1 MSSLK
6 RILVFQHIACEH
18 PGIFRDCMRENS
30 IEWDAVELD
39 EGESIPSL
47 ADYDAVIS
55 MGGPM
60 DVWQEGQFSW
70 LRDEKEAIYE
80 AVRGRNMP
88 FFGICL
94 GHQLLAAAL
103 GGTVGKAAAPEVGML
118 DVDLTAAG
126 SQHTLTGN
134 LPSSFKTLQW
144 HGAEVQSAP
153 DDAAV
158 LMSSPLCAIQS
169 FAVGTTA
176 FGIQFHVETG
186 PQTIDEWNAV
196 PEYAA
201 ALADTFGTGGAER
214 LRREAQQFES
224 ALAAAAKVLFANWLA
239 ACQHPGG

>member
-1 MSSLK
+1 MSNLK

-18 PGIFRDCMRENS
+18 PGIFRDCMRDNG

-39 EGESIPSL
+39 EGESIPAL

-60 DVWQEGQFSW
+60 DVWQEDQFPW
-70 LRDEKEAIYE
+70 LRTEKEAIHE
-80 AVRGRNMP
+80 AVRVRNMP

-94 GHQLLAAAL
+94 GHQLLAEAL
-103 GGTVGKAAAPEVGML
+103 GGTVGKAEAPEVGML

-153 DDAAV
+153 NDAAV

-201 ALADTFGTGGAER
+201 ALTDTFGPGGAGR
-214 LRREAQQFES
+214 LRHEAQQ
-224 ALAAAAKVLFANWLA
+224 LAGSLTVTAKQLFANWLA
-239 ACQHPGG
+239 ACQQPGG